1 MEMMV
6 GQGKRGLGKK
16 KMLGGRGGTIG
27 RLVPEKFVA
36 SRPKQEEEKEEED
49 GEDERERRE

>member
-16 KMLGGRGGTIG
+16 KMFGGRGGTIG

-36 SRPKQEEEKEEED
+36 SCPKQEEEKEEED